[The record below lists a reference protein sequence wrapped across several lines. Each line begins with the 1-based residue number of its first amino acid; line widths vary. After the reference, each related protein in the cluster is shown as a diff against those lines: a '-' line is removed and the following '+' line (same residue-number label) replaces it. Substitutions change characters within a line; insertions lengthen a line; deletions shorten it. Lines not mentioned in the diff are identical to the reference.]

1 MFIAIENYSFQIS
14 PKISGCLIA
23 KINVLELVPAFA
35 GVRRRGRLTASPA
48 KTYNAVFWH
57 SPKASAKNMAS
68 RMDLSTC
75 GRPNL
80 SMTHSDLGKMP
91 DVIGFPGQF

>member
-35 GVRRRGRLTASPA
+35 KVRRKVVRRPLLKNLKGRFLA
-48 KTYNAVFWH
+48 
-57 SPKASAKNMAS
+57 
-68 RMDLSTC
+68 LSQSEC
-75 GRPNL
+75 
-80 SMTHSDLGKMP
+80 
-91 DVIGFPGQF
+91 